1 MASVNGGLVTNQN
14 NKQNL
19 QTMVHPKNI
28 LANEGMKKKF
38 TEILGKKAPGF
49 MASILSLYNGDTN
62 FSKVDGYSVV
72 NSALIAAT
80 LDLPINKEFGFAWI
94 IPYGKQAQFQ
104 VGYKGYVQ
112 LALRTGQYKN
122 LNVIEIYDGQLKA
135 FNPLTEE
142 IELDLSSSFE
152 IGERKLLGYAFYMK
166 LLNGFE
172 KTIYW
177 PIEKVKAHA
186 QKFSKTYNNG
196 PWKTDFDAMA
206 RKTVLKNGLTK
217 WGILSVEMQK
227 AIEVDQA
234 TIDKSINNLDD
245 LTHEDLNYPDNPNG
259 EDKEENTVVDAE
271 YQETS
276 NNEISIK
283 EEDQTKEKDLYEG
296 TPFANEK
303 E

>member
-1 MASVNGGLVTNQN
+1 MANVNGGLVANQGQ
-14 NKQNL
+14 KQNL
-19 QTMVHPKNI
+19 QTIVHPKNI

-142 IELDLSSSFE
+142 IELDLNSSFE
-152 IGERKLLGYAFYMK
+152 IGERKLLGYAFYMR

-234 TIDKSINNLDD
+234 TIDKPINNLDD
-245 LTHEDLNYPDNPNG
+245 LTHDDLNYPDNPNR
-259 EDKEENTVVDAE
+259 EDKEPNNVVDAE
-271 YQETS
+271 YQET
-276 NNEISIK
+276 NNGEVPK
-283 EEDQTKEKDLYEG
+283 ESVESEQKDMFDG
-296 TPFANEK
+296 TPFQAE
-303 E
+303 

>member
-1 MASVNGGLVTNQN
+1 MANVNGGLVTNPKG
-14 NKQNL
+14 KQNL

-28 LANEGMKKKF
+28 LANETMQKKF
-38 TEILGKKAPGF
+38 VEILGKKASGF
-49 MASILSLYNGDTN
+49 MASIISLYNGDN
-62 FSKVDGYSVV
+62 KFQNVDGYSVV

-122 LNVIEIYDGQLKA
+122 LNVIEVYDGQLKF

-142 IELDLSSSFE
+142 IELELTNDT
-152 IGERKLLGYAFYMK
+152 GEKKIIGYAFYMR

-177 PIEKVKAHA
+177 PMENIKAHA
-186 QKFSKTYNNG
+186 IRFSKTYNNG
-196 PWKTDFDAMA
+196 PWQTDFNAMA
-206 RKTVLKNGLTK
+206 KKTVLKNGLTK

-227 AIEVDQA
+227 AIEADQA
-234 TIDKSINNLDD
+234 TVDKPINTLDD
-245 LTHEDLNYPDNPNG
+245 LTHEDLNYPDNPHGDND
-259 EDKEENTVVDAE
+259 ESNHAIDTNYTE
-271 YQETS
+271 S
-276 NNEISIK
+276 NNDEVNK
-283 EEDQTKEKDLYEG
+283 ENVESEQKDMFEG
-296 TPFANEK
+296 TPFSTE
-303 E
+303 

>member
-1 MASVNGGLVTNQN
+1 MANVNGGLVSNQGQ
-14 NKQNL
+14 KQNL
-19 QTMVHPKNI
+19 QTMIHPKNI

-49 MASILSLYNGDTN
+49 MASILSLYNSDTN

-142 IELDLSSSFE
+142 IELELSNSFE

-177 PIEKVKAHA
+177 PVEKVRAHA

-206 RKTVLKNGLTK
+206 KKTVLKNGLTK

-234 TIDKSINNLDD
+234 TIDKPINNLDD
-245 LTHEDLNYPDNPNG
+245 LSNENLNYPDNPNSDNN
-259 EDKEENTVVDAE
+259 EPHNVVDTE
-271 YQETS
+271 YTETK
-276 NNEISIK
+276 NDEDTNETN
-283 EEDQTKEKDLYEG
+283 DTK
-296 TPFANEK
+296 
-303 E
+303 

>member
-1 MASVNGGLVTNQN
+1 MANVNGGLVTNQN

-62 FSKVDGYSVV
+62 FSKVDGYSIV

-152 IGERKLLGYAFYMK
+152 IGERKLLGYAFYMR

-234 TIDKSINNLDD
+234 TIDKPINNLDD
-245 LTHEDLNYPDNPNG
+245 LSHDDLNYPDNPNG
-259 EDKEENTVVDAE
+259 EEKEPNNVVDAE
-271 YQETS
+271 YQET
-276 NNEISIK
+276 NNSEAP
-283 EEDQTKEKDLYEG
+283 KEKVENEQKDMFEG
-296 TPFANEK
+296 TPFSTE
-303 E
+303 

>member
-1 MASVNGGLVTNQN
+1 MANVNGGLVAGNTH
-14 NKQNL
+14 KQNL

-28 LANEGMKKKF
+28 LANENMKKKF
-38 TEILGKKAPGF
+38 TEILGKKAPAF
-49 MASILSLYNGDTN
+49 MASIISLYNNDTN

-122 LNVIEIYDGQLKA
+122 LNVIEIYDGQLKF

-142 IELDLSSSFE
+142 IELELTNNT
-152 IGERKLLGYAFYMK
+152 GEKKIIGYAFYMR

-172 KTIYW
+172 KTVYW
-177 PIEKVKAHA
+177 PIENVKVHA
-186 QKFSKTYNNG
+186 ERFSKTYKNG

-206 RKTVLKNGLTK
+206 KKTVLKNGLTK

-227 AIEVDQA
+227 AIELDQA
-234 TIDKSINNLDD
+234 AIDKSIDNLDD
-245 LTHEDLNYPDNPNG
+245 LTSENLNYPDNPNSL
-259 EDKEENTVVDAE
+259 DKEGNIVDTE
-271 YQETS
+271 FTEQS
-276 NNEISIK
+276 
-283 EEDQTKEKDLYEG
+283 KDE
-296 TPFANEK
+296 ANQQK
-303 E
+303 TCSKIHHLVNK

>member
-1 MASVNGGLVTNQN
+1 MANVNGGLVAGNTH
-14 NKQNL
+14 KQNL

-28 LANEGMKKKF
+28 LANENMKKKF
-38 TEILGKKAPGF
+38 TEILGKKAPAF
-49 MASILSLYNGDTN
+49 MASIISLYNNDTN

-122 LNVIEIYDGQLKA
+122 LNVIEIYDGQLKF

-142 IELDLSSSFE
+142 IELELTNNT
-152 IGERKLLGYAFYMK
+152 GEKKIIGYAFYMR

-172 KTIYW
+172 KTVYW
-177 PIEKVKAHA
+177 SIENVKVHA
-186 QKFSKTYNNG
+186 ERFSKTYKNG

-206 RKTVLKNGLTK
+206 KKTVLKNGLTK

-227 AIEVDQA
+227 AIELDQA
-234 TIDKSINNLDD
+234 AIDKSIDNLDD
-245 LTHEDLNYPDNPNG
+245 LTSENLNYPDNPNSL
-259 EDKEENTVVDAE
+259 DKEGNIVDTEFTEQSKDEAN
-271 YQETS
+271 QQK
-276 NNEISIK
+276 NMF
-283 EEDQTKEKDLYEG
+283 ED
-296 TPFANEK
+296 TPFSE
-303 E
+303 